1 MPSSDLLPGASNGA
15 ANAVLF
21 ERVPGVDERT
31 DTVRVAVSGSVLR
44 LGGAGLTEP
53 TVNGATGNGATGNGA
68 AANGAAANGAAA
80 DGAAGWPV
88 GDTVAVLLGVDV
100 DLLGGAV
107 TVPECWGGG
116 VMTGVVVL
124 RGSRYTVLAAAFAA

>member
-15 ANAVLF
+15 ANAALF

-68 AANGAAANGAAA
+68 AANGAAA
-80 DGAAGWPV
+80 DGAAPV
-88 GDTVAVLLGVDV
+88 TELGMFGRTYGSGREPALED
-100 DLLGGAV
+100 
-107 TVPECWGGG
+107 W
-116 VMTGVVVL
+116 L
-124 RGSRYTVLAAAFAA
+124 RWNWRKTS

>member
-31 DTVRVAVSGSVLR
+31 DTVRVAVSGSVLP

-53 TVNGATGNGATGNGA
+53 TVNGATGNGATG
-68 AANGAAANGAAA
+68 NGAAANGAAA

-100 DLLGGAV
+100 DLLDGAV

-124 RGSRYTVLAAAFAA
+124 RGSRSTVLAAARAA

>member
-15 ANAVLF
+15 ANAALF

-68 AANGAAANGAAA
+68 TANAAAA

-88 GDTVAVLLGVDV
+88 GDAVAVLPGVDV

-107 TVPECWGGG
+107 TVPGCWGGG
-116 VMTGVVVL
+116 VTTGVVVL
-124 RGSRYTVLAAAFAA
+124 RGSRSTVLAAAFAA